1 MKKKILITTLL
12 LATFLIPIQAKE
24 LNTPIF
30 INGELKGKGFI
41 EKSVTYIPLR
51 SVSETLGAIVH
62 WDSPTKTATLSKG
75 YTTIVQRIGSDT
87 ARVNNK
93 IVPIGAVAQ
102 IKDGL
107 TYVPLRFVSE
117 NLGTQVHWDSTTR
130 SVQITTDGAITSTPP
145 TPPTNKPISKE
156 ETLKD
161 KYINLSAKTRDI
173 TEFKAVP
180 VTDYTTWDK
189 VPQSVEGYRIDKIR
203 FVEKKDLPIR
213 VREDDIYDIS
223 IEKLDNGTEV
233 LAVTS
238 KVINREV
245 TLLMTYATKEKGLM
259 AKRDTHIKGVREDII
274 KIADRDFV
282 VKQKYHL
289 PNKLRD
295 GVTIDQVEH
304 IVFYTSSTKDSIAIK
319 NPFR

>member
-12 LATFLIPIQAKE
+12 AATLLMPIQAKE

-30 INGELKGKGFI
+30 IDGELKGKGFI

-93 IVPIGAVAQ
+93 IVPIGAAAQ

-117 NLGTQVHWDSTTR
+117 NLGTQVHWDSATR
-130 SVQITTDGAITSTPP
+130 SVQITTDGAIVSTPP
-145 TPPTNKPISKE
+145 TNNPISKE

-161 KYINLSAKTRDI
+161 KYIALSEKARDM

-274 KIADRDFV
+274 KLDDNSFI

-289 PNKLRD
+289 PNKERD
-295 GVTIDQVEH
+295 GITLDQVEY

>member
-12 LATFLIPIQAKE
+12 AATLLMPIQAKE

-30 INGELKGKGFI
+30 IDGELKGKGFI

-93 IVPIGAVAQ
+93 IVPIGAATQ

-117 NLGTQVHWDSTTR
+117 NLGTQVHWDSATR
-130 SVQITTDGAITSTPP
+130 SVQITTDGAIVSTPP
-145 TPPTNKPISKE
+145 TDKPISKE

-161 KYINLSAKTRDI
+161 KYIRLSEKTRDM

-180 VTDYTTWDK
+180 VTDYTSWDK
-189 VPQSVEGYRIDKIR
+189 VPQNVLGHRVDKIR
-203 FVEKKDLPIR
+203 FANMSDLPIT
-213 VREDDIYDIS
+213 VRGDDVYHIDV
-223 IEKLDNGTEV
+223 ETFEGTKV
-233 LAVTS
+233 LAITS
-238 KVINREV
+238 KVENRVV
-245 TLLMTYATKEKGLM
+245 TLPLIYATKEKGLLV
-259 AKRDTHIKGVREDII
+259 KRDTHIGNGTETIV
-274 KIADRDFV
+274 KIGDKFV
-282 VKQKYHL
+282 VKQRYTL
-289 PNKLRD
+289 PREVD
-295 GVTIDQVEH
+295 GVNISQVEY
-304 IVFYTSSTKDSIAIK
+304 IMFYTSSTKDSIAIK